1 LSSASGV
8 GYHLNGERHS
18 VGCVGSGWRELA
30 DPGSPEGFTN
40 MKALLLK
47 GPRQLE
53 LSDLARP
60 ELHDRQV
67 RVRIEKVGVCGSDYS
82 SIAGKL
88 PFTRFP
94 IVPGHEASGVV
105 LEADEQTSWEPGDRV
120 LIHPILANRSDPG
133 FARGEVHHSDSTEV
147 LGVVS
152 RNGAYAEE
160 TVVEDYM
167 LRKIPEGMGY
177 ESAAM
182 VEPVAV
188 AVRAVQRG
196 GIRAGEKVLV
206 LGAGN
211 IGLLVIQV
219 ARALGAAQVAVTD
232 ILPERLAVAETLGVD
247 QAIEVRKG
255 FPRSEFEKQFDIVVD
270 GVGSEESV
278 EDGLLA
284 CARGG
289 RIVVYGVPKGDI
301 VFALK
306 VAFSKDIT
314 LATCRLYDADFD
326 LAIRLMA
333 EGKIR
338 VQEMITHRI
347 TLAEAPPL
355 FSRILDGQERAIKI
369 MISP

>member
-1 LSSASGV
+1 
-8 GYHLNGERHS
+8 
-18 VGCVGSGWRELA
+18 
-30 DPGSPEGFTN
+30 

-47 GPRQLE
+47 APRQLE
-53 LSDLARP
+53 LSEMPRPDL
-60 ELHDRQV
+60 LDRQV
-67 RVRIEKVGVCGSDYS
+67 RVRIEKVGVCGSDYA

-94 IVPGHEASGVV
+94 IVPGHEASGEV
-105 LEADEQTSWEPGDRV
+105 LEAGGQTEWRPGDRV
-120 LIHPILANRSDPG
+120 LIHPILANRSEPV

-167 LRKIPEGMGY
+167 LRKIPEGMDY

-188 AVRAVQRG
+188 AVRALQRG
-196 GIRAGEKVLV
+196 GIQAGDRVLV
-206 LGAGN
+206 FGAGN
-211 IGLLVIQV
+211 IGLLLIQV
-219 ARALGAAQVAVTD
+219 ARALGAGRVVVTD
-232 ILPERLAVAETLGVD
+232 VLPERLALAVKLGVD
-247 QAIEVRKG
+247 QAIDVGAG
-255 FPRSEFEKQFDIVVD
+255 FPRNEHEKQFDIVID

-278 EDGLLA
+278 ADGLVA

-301 VFALK
+301 VLALK
-306 VAFSKDIT
+306 VAFSKDVS
-314 LATCRLYDADFD
+314 LATSRLYDADFD
-326 LAIRLMA
+326 LAIGLMA

-338 VQEMITHRI
+338 AKDIITHRI
-347 TLAEAPPL
+347 ALAEAPPL
-355 FSRILDGQERAIKI
+355 FSRILDGEERAIKI
-369 MISP
+369 MITP

>member
-1 LSSASGV
+1 
-8 GYHLNGERHS
+8 
-18 VGCVGSGWRELA
+18 
-30 DPGSPEGFTN
+30 

-47 GPRQLE
+47 GPRQL
-53 LSDLARP
+53 DLTEMARP
-60 ELHDRQV
+60 DILESQV
-67 RVRIEKVGVCGSDYS
+67 RVRVHKVGVCGSDYS

-94 IVPGHEASGVV
+94 IVPGHEASGEV
-105 LEADEQTSWEPGDRV
+105 LEAGPETEWKRGDRV
-120 LIHPILANRSDPG
+120 LIHPILVNRSDPVV
-133 FARGEVHHSDSTEV
+133 AKGEIHHSDSTEV

-167 LRKIPEGMGY
+167 LRMIPEGMDY

-188 AVRAVQRG
+188 AVRALQRG
-196 GIRAGEKVLV
+196 AIQAGNKVLV
-206 LGAGN
+206 FGAGN
-211 IGLLVIQV
+211 IGLLVVQV
-219 ARALGAAQVAVTD
+219 ARAMGAERVVVTD
-232 ILPERLAVAETLGVD
+232 ILPERLALAAKQGVD
-247 QAIEVRKG
+247 QALDVREG
-255 FPRSEFEKQFDIVVD
+255 FPRNAYEKQFDIVID

-278 EDGLLA
+278 QDGLLA
-284 CARGG
+284 CVRGG

-306 VAFSKDIT
+306 AAFAKDIV
-314 LATCRLYDADFD
+314 LATSRLYDADFD

-333 EGKIR
+333 AGKIHAK
-338 VQEMITHRI
+338 ELITHRVN
-347 TLAEAPPL
+347 LVEAPPL
-355 FSRILDGQERAIKI
+355 LSRILNNEERAIKI

>member
-1 LSSASGV
+1 
-8 GYHLNGERHS
+8 
-18 VGCVGSGWRELA
+18 
-30 DPGSPEGFTN
+30 

-47 GPRQLE
+47 APRQLE
-53 LSDLARP
+53 LSELPRPDLLAS
-60 ELHDRQV
+60 QV

-94 IVPGHEASGVV
+94 IVPGHEASGEV
-105 LEADEQTSWEPGDRV
+105 LEAGQQTGWKPGDRV
-120 LIHPILANRSDPG
+120 LIHPILGNRSDPV

-167 LRKIPEGMGY
+167 LRKIPEGMDY

-196 GIRAGEKVLV
+196 GIQAGDRVLV
-206 LGAGN
+206 FGAGN

-219 ARALGAAQVAVTD
+219 ARILGAGRVVVTD
-232 ILPERLAVAETLGVD
+232 ILPERLALAAKLGVD
-247 QAIEVRKG
+247 QAIDVRKG
-255 FPRSEFEKQFDIVVD
+255 FPKDELEKQFDIVID
-270 GVGSEESV
+270 GVGSEASV
-278 EDGLLA
+278 QDALLA

-301 VFALK
+301 VLALK

-314 LATCRLYDADFD
+314 LATSRLYDADFD

-333 EGKIR
+333 EGKIC
-338 VQEMITHRI
+338 VKDIITHRI
-347 TLAEAPPL
+347 TLAEAPAL
-355 FSRILDGQERAIKI
+355 FSRVIDGEEQAIKI
-369 MISP
+369 MITP

>member
-1 LSSASGV
+1 
-8 GYHLNGERHS
+8 
-18 VGCVGSGWRELA
+18 
-30 DPGSPEGFTN
+30 

-53 LSDLARP
+53 LSELPRPDL
-60 ELHDRQV
+60 LDRQV
-67 RVRIEKVGVCGSDYS
+67 RVRVDKVGVCGSDYS

-94 IVPGHEASGVV
+94 IVPGHEASGEV
-105 LEADEQTSWEPGDRV
+105 LEAGARTGWKPGDRV
-120 LIHPILANRSDPG
+120 LVHPILGNRSDPV

-167 LRKIPEGMGY
+167 LRRIPEGMDY

-188 AVRAVQRG
+188 AVRAVQKG
-196 GIRAGEKVLV
+196 AIQAGDRVLV
-206 LGAGN
+206 FGAGN

-219 ARALGAAQVAVTD
+219 ARILGAGRVVVTD
-232 ILPERLAVAETLGVD
+232 MLQERLTLATKLGADQVVD
-247 QAIEVRKG
+247 VRKG
-255 FPRSEFEKQFDIVVD
+255 LPANELEKQFDIVID
-270 GVGSEESV
+270 GVGSEKSV
-278 EDGLLA
+278 QDALTA

-301 VFALK
+301 VFPLK
-306 VAFSKDIT
+306 VAFSKDVA
-314 LATCRLYDADFD
+314 LATSRLYDADFE

-333 EGKIR
+333 EGRIR
-338 VQEMITHRI
+338 AKEMITHRI
-347 TLAEAPPL
+347 PLAEAPAL
-355 FSRILDGQERAIKI
+355 FSRILDGEEQAIKI

>member
-1 LSSASGV
+1 
-8 GYHLNGERHS
+8 
-18 VGCVGSGWRELA
+18 
-30 DPGSPEGFTN
+30 

-53 LSDLARP
+53 LSELPRPDL
-60 ELHDRQV
+60 LDRQV
-67 RVRIEKVGVCGSDYS
+67 RVRVDKVGVCGSDYS

-94 IVPGHEASGVV
+94 IVPGHEASGEV
-105 LEADEQTSWEPGDRV
+105 LEAGEQTKWKPGDRV
-120 LIHPILANRSDPG
+120 LLHPILADRSDPV
-133 FARGEVHHSDSTEV
+133 FARGEVHHSESTEV

-167 LRKIPEGMGY
+167 LRKIPEGMDY

-196 GIRAGEKVLV
+196 GIQAGDRVLV
-206 LGAGN
+206 FGAGN

-219 ARALGAAQVAVTD
+219 ARALGAGRVVVTD
-232 ILPERLAVAETLGVD
+232 LLPERLALAAKLGVD
-247 QAIEVRKG
+247 QGIDVRQG
-255 FPRSEFEKQFDIVVD
+255 FPQHGLEKQFDIVID

-278 EDGLLA
+278 QDAVLA

-289 RIVVYGVPKGDI
+289 RIVVYGVPNGDI
-301 VFALK
+301 VLALK
-306 VAFSKDIT
+306 VAFSKDLSLST
-314 LATCRLYDADFD
+314 SRLYDADFRV
-326 LAIRLMA
+326 AIRLMA
-333 EGKIR
+333 EGRICVKD
-338 VQEMITHRI
+338 MITHRI
-347 TLAEAPPL
+347 TLAEAPRL
-355 FSRILDGQERAIKI
+355 FSRVIDGEEHAIKI